1 MRKNRILKA
10 ISLLAALCIAAG
22 CRGSTAAETT
32 AGAGTQAETS
42 TVSEATTAEVE
53 ELEVDHVDEF
63 DCIYY
68 KNPTEWT
75 IEKIFDE
82 LTING
87 QKFEAPLTLE
97 KLGEGYSHSTDGGFY
112 DSNKRIACLRLMYN
126 DKSLAWVYFD
136 DCDSIDDIEEKAYS
150 SIQFDVNTTDEEF
163 VGKTGICGINIASTE
178 ADLINNIGIP
188 AVSNGSYFHFIC
200 SDEKPNGHSDIEN
213 EIMKFYVS
221 QESDEVLIILIN
233 V

>member
-22 CRGSTAAETT
+22 CSGSTAAETT
-32 AGAGTQAETS
+32 AESTISVISEIAEP
-42 TVSEATTAEVE
+42 
-53 ELEVDHVDEF
+53 EVDYVDEF
-63 DCIYY
+63 DYTYY
-68 KNPTEWT
+68 KNPTIWT
-75 IEKIFDE
+75 TDKIFEE

-126 DKSLAWVYFD
+126 GKSLAWVYFD
-136 DCDSIDDIEEKAYS
+136 DCDSIDDVQNKNYNYIVFSANDIDNEYTHNVSINEIELFSSYKQLLEKMG
-150 SIQFDVNTTDEEF
+150 V
-163 VGKTGICGINIASTE
+163 
-178 ADLINNIGIP
+178 P
-188 AVSNGSYFHFIC
+188 AVDDGYNKNYTSDNEAVENQNFSYNDY
-200 SDEKPNGHSDIEN
+200 SV
-213 EIMKFYVS
+213 KFYVF
-221 QESDEVLIILIN
+221 DDKVLMISIN

>member
-1 MRKNRILKA
+1 MNNSYVLKA
-10 ISLLAALCIAAG
+10 ISLLAAVCIAAG
-22 CRGSTAAETT
+22 CSGNPATK
-32 AGAGTQAETS
+32 
-42 TVSEATTAEVE
+42 TTAESTTSVISE
-53 ELEVDHVDEF
+53 IAEPEVDYVDEF
-63 DCIYY
+63 DYTYY
-68 KNPTEWT
+68 KNPTIWT
-75 IEKIFDE
+75 TDKIFEE

-233 V
+233 LLP

>member
-1 MRKNRILKA
+1 MNKERISLMNNSYILKA
-10 ISLLAALCIAAG
+10 ISLLAALCIAVG
-22 CRGSTAAETT
+22 CSGNPATK
-32 AGAGTQAETS
+32 
-42 TVSEATTAEVE
+42 TTAEITISVISE
-53 ELEVDHVDEF
+53 IAEPEVDYVDEF
-63 DCIYY
+63 DYTYY
-68 KNPTEWT
+68 KNPTIWT
-75 IEKIFDE
+75 TDKIFEE